1 MKSNRTQSSVPADLP
16 VRERIMAAGKK
27 LFASQGFENT
37 STASIVKAAQTSES
51 QLFKHF
57 HDKEGLLETVFQ
69 DGWGKMAFVLTAS
82 KIAHTPQEKLRM
94 ILELMI
100 NALGS
105 DPEMRDLMLLE
116 GRRIRKVG
124 GRILVTNGYAEFAR
138 FIEDIVKDLQTQGRL
153 IPELS
158 VAAVRTMLV
167 GTFESMIREQVLAQR
182 GVAGSSLKTE
192 EIRTGFEVM
201 LKAVLR

>member
-1 MKSNRTQSSVPADLP
+1 
-16 VRERIMAAGKK
+16 MAAGKK
-27 LFASQGFENT
+27 LFATQGFENT
-37 STASIVKAAQTSES
+37 STASIVKIAQTSES

-57 HDKEGLLETVFQ
+57 HDKEGLLEAIFQ
-69 DGWGKMAFVLTAS
+69 DGWSKMAFVLTAS

-124 GRILVTNGYAEFAR
+124 GRILVTNGYAEFSQ

-153 IPELS
+153 VPELS
-158 VAAVRTMLV
+158 VTAARTMLV
-167 GTFESMIREQVLAQR
+167 GIFESMTREQVLSQR
-182 GVAGSSLKTE
+182 GGATHEIKTE
-192 EIRTGFEVM
+192 EIRAGFEVV
-201 LKAVLR
+201 LKAMLR

>member
-1 MKSNRTQSSVPADLP
+1 MKSIQSSAPVQADLP

-37 STASIVKAAQTSES
+37 STASIVKAARTSES

-57 HDKEGLLETVFQ
+57 HDKEGLLEAIFQ
-69 DGWGKMAFVLTAS
+69 NGWNRLSFVLTAS
-82 KIAHTPQEKLRM
+82 KIAHTPQEKLKM

-100 NALGS
+100 NALAS

-124 GRILVTNGYAEFAR
+124 GRILVTNGYAEFSQ

-153 IPELS
+153 VPELS
-158 VAAVRTMLV
+158 IAAVRTILV
-167 GTFESMIREQVLAQR
+167 GTFESMMREQVLSYR
-182 GVAGSSLKTE
+182 GVSGAALKTE
-192 EIRTGFEVM
+192 EIRAGFEIV

>member
-1 MKSNRTQSSVPADLP
+1 MRSSPSSVPARADLP

-57 HDKEGLLETVFQ
+57 HDKEGLLEAIFQ
-69 DGWGKMAFVLTAS
+69 EGWNKMAFVLTAT
-82 KIAHTPQEKLRM
+82 KIAHTPQEKLKM

-124 GRILVTNGYAEFAR
+124 GRILVTSGYAEFSQ
-138 FIEDIVKDLQTQGRL
+138 FIEGIVKDLQTQGRL
-153 IPELS
+153 VPDLS
-158 VAAVRTMLV
+158 VAAVRTILV
-167 GTFESMIREQVLAQR
+167 GTFESMMREQVLSYR
-182 GVAGSSLKTE
+182 GVSGTSLKTE
-192 EIRTGFEVM
+192 EIRAGFELV

>member
-1 MKSNRTQSSVPADLP
+1 MRSNPTPPPAHADMP

-27 LFASQGFENT
+27 LFAAQGFENT

-57 HDKEGLLETVFQ
+57 HDKEGLLEAIFQ
-69 DGWGKMAFVLTAS
+69 DGWNKMSFVLTAS
-82 KIAHTPQEKLRM
+82 RIAHSPQEKLKM

-100 NALGS
+100 NALSG

-124 GRILVTNGYAEFAR
+124 GRILVTNGYAEFSQ
-138 FIEDIVKDLQTQGRL
+138 FIEGIVKDLQTQGRL
-153 IPELS
+153 VPELS
-158 VAAVRTMLV
+158 IAAVRTILV
-167 GTFESMIREQVLAQR
+167 GTFESMMREQVLSYR
-182 GVAGSSLKTE
+182 GVSGASLKTE
-192 EIRTGFEVM
+192 EIRAGFEV
-201 LKAVLR
+201 VLRAMLR

>member
-1 MKSNRTQSSVPADLP
+1 MKAHSTALPAHADVP
-16 VRERIMAAGKK
+16 VRDRILASGKK

-37 STASIVKAAQTSES
+37 STASIVKAARTSES

-57 HDKEGLLETVFQ
+57 RDKEGLLEAIFQ
-69 DGWGKMAFVLTAS
+69 DGWNKMAFVLTAS
-82 KIAHTPQEKLRM
+82 RIAHSPQEKLKM

-124 GRILVTNGYAEFAR
+124 GRILVTNGYAEFSQ
-138 FIEDIVKDLQTQGRL
+138 FLEDIVKDLQTQGRL

-158 VAAVRTMLV
+158 VAAARTILV
-167 GTFESMIREQVLAQR
+167 GTFESMMREQVLSYR
-182 GVAGSSLKTE
+182 GVSGSTLKTE
-192 EIRTGFEVM
+192 EIRAGFEAV
-201 LKAVLR
+201 LKALLR

>member
-1 MKSNRTQSSVPADLP
+1 MKPSSSPPPAQADLP

-57 HDKEGLLETVFQ
+57 HDKEGLLEAIFQ
-69 DGWGKMAFVLTAS
+69 DGWNKMSFVLTAS
-82 KIAHTPQEKLRM
+82 RIAHSPQEKLKM

-100 NALGS
+100 NALAS

-124 GRILVTNGYAEFAR
+124 GRILVTNGYAEFSQ
-138 FIEDIVKDLQTQGRL
+138 FIEGIVKDLQTQGRL
-153 IPELS
+153 VPELS
-158 VAAVRTMLV
+158 VAAVRTILV
-167 GTFESMIREQVLAQR
+167 GTFESMMREQVLSYR
-182 GVAGSSLKTE
+182 GVSGASLKTE
-192 EIRTGFEVM
+192 EIRAGFEVV
-201 LKAVLR
+201 LKAMLR

>member
-1 MKSNRTQSSVPADLP
+1 MKSSPSPVPAHADLP
-16 VRERIMAAGKK
+16 VRERIIAAGKK

-37 STASIVKAAQTSES
+37 STASIVKVAQTSES

-57 HDKEGLLETVFQ
+57 HDKEGLLEAIFQ
-69 DGWGKMAFVLTAS
+69 DGWNKMSFVLTAS
-82 KIAHTPQEKLRM
+82 RIAHTPQEKLKM

-100 NALGS
+100 NALAS

-124 GRILVTNGYAEFAR
+124 GRILVTSGYAEFSR

-153 IPELS
+153 VPDLS
-158 VAAVRTMLV
+158 IAAVRTILV
-167 GTFESMIREQVLAQR
+167 GTFESMMREQVLSYR
-182 GVAGSSLKTE
+182 GVSGSSLKTE
-192 EIRTGFEVM
+192 EIRTGFETV
-201 LKAVLR
+201 LKALLR

>member
-1 MKSNRTQSSVPADLP
+1 MKSISSQAVAQADLP

-37 STASIVKAAQTSES
+37 STASIVKAARTSES

-57 HDKEGLLETVFQ
+57 HDKEGLLEAIFQ
-69 DGWGKMAFVLTAS
+69 DGWNKMSFVLTAS
-82 KIAHTPQEKLRM
+82 RIAHTPQEKLKM

-100 NALGS
+100 NALAG

-124 GRILVTNGYAEFAR
+124 GRILVTNGYAEFSQ
-138 FIEDIVKDLQTQGRL
+138 FIESIVKDLQTQGRL
-153 IPELS
+153 VPELS
-158 VAAVRTMLV
+158 VAAVRTILV
-167 GTFESMIREQVLAQR
+167 GTFESMMREQVLSYR
-182 GVAGSSLKTE
+182 GVSGASLKTE
-192 EIRTGFEVM
+192 EIRAGFEVV
-201 LKAVLR
+201 LKALLR